1 MAALPQQG
9 GTEGVDGGDLC
20 LIDQGGLTAQVAVI
34 GVLGQTLGQLLGDA
48 APQLGGCRL
57 GVGDDQK
64 LGDVQPFA
72 GHPIQQPFHQYPGL
86 T

>member
-20 LIDQGGLTAQVAVI
+20 LIDQSGLAAQVAVI
-34 GVLGQTLGQLLGDA
+34 GILGQTLGQLLGDA
-48 APQLGGCRL
+48 PPQLRRGRL

-72 GHPIQQPFHQYPGL
+72 GHPVQQPLHQHPSL